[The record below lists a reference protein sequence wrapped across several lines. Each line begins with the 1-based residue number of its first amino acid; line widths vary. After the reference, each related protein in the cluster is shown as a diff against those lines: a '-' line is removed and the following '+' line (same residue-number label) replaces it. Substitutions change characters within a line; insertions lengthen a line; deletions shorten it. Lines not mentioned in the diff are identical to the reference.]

1 MQWRATHILVIFW
14 GVHSLQIGIA
24 MSRER
29 PNWPVRRLIRA
40 LEAKS
45 CESITFCLKNL
56 TLHMDSDHM
65 QFLLPRRRSLD
76 VNGIIL
82 RSIGG
87 GSTDQ
92 ITSRISMLE
101 ALEFSGI
108 RIFNR
113 AYSHRRA
120 KDKLATLVWLA
131 HHGVPIP
138 PTTVTE
144 RLAVAVAATKRY
156 QDIVSKPLRGSQGQ
170 GIFRLQDPDLAFRIF
185 KILQTSNQTMLIQ
198 KFIKTPGRDIRV
210 FVVGSRVIGA
220 MYRYAKPGEWKT
232 NISRGAKPTSCPV
245 SPELEELA
253 LKAAEALE
261 MDFTG
266 IDVLEADGQLVVS
279 EINSAPNWSG
289 LQKATGVDA
298 AEEIVTHILQKLKK

>member
-1 MQWRATHILVIFW
+1 
-14 GVHSLQIGIA
+14 

-40 LEAKS
+40 LEAKG
-45 CESITFCLKNL
+45 CERLTFCLKNL
-56 TLHMDSDHM
+56 SLHMDTEQM
-65 QFLLPRRRSLD
+65 QFLLPRRRPLD
-76 VNGIIL
+76 VDGIIL

-101 ALEFSGI
+101 ALELSGI
-108 RIFNR
+108 RVFNR

-131 HHGVPIP
+131 HRGVPIP
-138 PTTVTE
+138 STTLTE

-156 QDIVSKPLRGSQGQ
+156 HDIVSKPLRGSQGQ
-170 GIFRLQDPDLAFRIF
+170 GIFRLQDPDLAFRLF
-185 KILQTSNQTMLIQ
+185 KILQTENQTILIQ
-198 KFIKTPGRDIRV
+198 KFIETPDRDIRV
-210 FVVGSRVIGA
+210 FVVGDRVIGA

-232 NISRGAKPTSCPV
+232 NVSRGAQPKECPITA
-245 SPELEELA
+245 ELEELA
-253 LKAAEALE
+253 LKAAMALE
-261 MDFTG
+261 MDFAG
-266 IDVLEADGQLVVS
+266 VDILETKNQLVVS
-279 EINSAPNWSG
+279 EVNAAPNWSG

-298 AEEIVTHILQKLKK
+298 AEEIITYILQELKQ

>member
-1 MQWRATHILVIFW
+1 MDFRSVPNLR
-14 GVHSLQIGIA
+14 IGIA
-24 MSRER
+24 MSRDR
-29 PNWPVRRLIRA
+29 PNWPVRRLLRA
-40 LEAKS
+40 LDAHS
-45 CESITFCLKNL
+45 CESITFCLKDL
-56 TLHMDSDHM
+56 SVHMDSKEM

-92 ITSRISMLE
+92 ITSRISVLE
-101 ALEFSGI
+101 ALEFSDI
-108 RIFNR
+108 RVFNR

-131 HHGVPIP
+131 HHGIPIP
-138 PTTVTE
+138 RTTVSE

-156 QDIVSKPLRGSQGQ
+156 GDIVSKPLRGSQGQ

-185 KILQTSNQTMLIQ
+185 KILQTANQTMLIQ
-198 KFIKTPGRDIRV
+198 EFIETPGRDIRA

-232 NISRGAKPTSCPV
+232 NVSRGAKPTKCEISI
-245 SPELEELA
+245 ELEKLA
-253 LKAAEALE
+253 LNAAKALE
-261 MDFTG
+261 MDFAG
-266 IDVLEADGQLVVS
+266 IDILEVGDQMVVS
-279 EINSAPNWSG
+279 EVNSAPNWSG

-298 AEEIVTHILQKLKK
+298 AEEIVSYILQELKG

>member
-1 MQWRATHILVIFW
+1 
-14 GVHSLQIGIA
+14 
-24 MSRER
+24 MSRDR

-40 LEAKS
+40 LEDRS
-45 CESITFCLKNL
+45 SEVITFCVKNL
-56 TLHMDSDHM
+56 SVHMDSGSM

-82 RSIGG
+82 RSIAG

-92 ITSRISMLE
+92 ITSRISILE

-108 RIFNR
+108 RVFNR
-113 AYSHRRA
+113 TYSHRRA

-138 PTTVTE
+138 RTTVTE

-156 QDIVSKPLRGSQGQ
+156 GDIVSKPLRGSQGQ

-185 KILQTSNQTMLIQ
+185 KILQTANQTILIQ
-198 KFIKTPGRDIRV
+198 EFVKTPDRDIRV
-210 FVVGSRVIGA
+210 FVVGDQAIGA
-220 MYRYAKPGEWKT
+220 MYRLAKPGTWKT
-232 NISRGAKPTSCPV
+232 NVSRGGRPQECQLSQD
-245 SPELEELA
+245 LEELA
-253 LKAAEALE
+253 LKAAGALE
-261 MDFTG
+261 MDFAG
-266 IDVLEADGQLVVS
+266 IDILETDDGFAVS
-279 EINSAPNWSG
+279 EVNAAPNWSG

-298 AEEIVTHILQKLKK
+298 AAAISDYVLDQLRT

>member
-1 MQWRATHILVIFW
+1 MR
-14 GVHSLQIGIA
+14 IGIA
-24 MSRER
+24 MSRDR

-40 LEAKS
+40 LEDRS
-45 CESITFCLKNL
+45 SEVITFCVKNL
-56 TLHMDSDHM
+56 SVHMDSGSM

-82 RSIGG
+82 RSIAG

-92 ITSRISMLE
+92 ITSRISILE

-108 RIFNR
+108 RVFNR
-113 AYSHRRA
+113 TYSHRRA

-138 PTTVTE
+138 RTTVTE

-156 QDIVSKPLRGSQGQ
+156 GDIVSKPLRGSQGQ

-185 KILQTSNQTMLIQ
+185 KILQTANQTILIQ
-198 KFIKTPGRDIRV
+198 EFIKTPDRDIRV
-210 FVVGSRVIGA
+210 FVVGDQAIGA
-220 MYRYAKPGEWKT
+220 MYRLAKPGTWKT
-232 NISRGAKPTSCPV
+232 NVSRGGRPQECQLSQD
-245 SPELEELA
+245 LEELA
-253 LKAAEALE
+253 LKAAGALE
-261 MDFTG
+261 MDFAG
-266 IDVLEADGQLVVS
+266 IDILETDDGFAVS
-279 EINSAPNWSG
+279 EVNAAPNWSG

-298 AEEIVTHILQKLKK
+298 AAAISDYVLDQLRT

>member
-1 MQWRATHILVIFW
+1 
-14 GVHSLQIGIA
+14 
-24 MSRER
+24 
-29 PNWPVRRLIRA
+29 
-40 LEAKS
+40 
-45 CESITFCLKNL
+45 
-56 TLHMDSDHM
+56 MDTDQM
-65 QFLLPRRRSLD
+65 QFLLPRRRPLD
-76 VNGIIL
+76 VDAIIL

-101 ALEFSGI
+101 ALELSGI
-108 RIFNR
+108 RVFNR

-131 HHGVPIP
+131 HNGVPIP
-138 PTTVTE
+138 STTLTE

-170 GIFRLQDPDLAFRIF
+170 GIFRLQNPDLAFRIF
-185 KILQTSNQTMLIQ
+185 KILQTENQTILIQ

-210 FVVGSRVIGA
+210 FVVGDRVIGA

-232 NISRGAKPTSCPV
+232 NISRGAKPKECLITA
-245 SPELEELA
+245 ELEELA
-253 LKAAEALE
+253 LKATTALE
-261 MDFTG
+261 MDFAG
-266 IDVLEADGQLVVS
+266 VDILETDNQLVVS
-279 EINSAPNWSG
+279 EVNAAPNWSG

-298 AEEIVTHILQKLKK
+298 SEEIVSYILQELKE

>member
-1 MQWRATHILVIFW
+1 VDDWSVKDLR
-14 GVHSLQIGIA
+14 IGIA

-40 LEAKS
+40 LEAAS
-45 CESITFCLKNL
+45 CEVQTFCMKNL
-56 TLHMDSDHM
+56 SLHMDSREM
-65 QFLLPRRRSLD
+65 QFLLPRRRPLD
-76 VNGIIL
+76 VNGVII

-101 ALEFSGI
+101 ALEFSDI
-108 RIFNR
+108 RVFNR
-113 AYSHRRA
+113 TYSHRRA

-131 HHGVPIP
+131 HRGVPVP

-185 KILQTSNQTMLIQ
+185 KILQTANQTMFIQ
-198 KFIKTPGRDIRV
+198 KFIEIPGRDIRV

-220 MYRYAKPGEWKT
+220 MYRYAKRGEWKT
-232 NISRGAKPTSCPV
+232 NVSRGAKPIQCPV
-245 SPELEELA
+245 SSELETLA
-253 LKAAEALE
+253 LKAAEAME
-261 MDFTG
+261 MDFAG
-266 IDVLEADGQLVVS
+266 IDILEANDRLVVS
-279 EINSAPNWSG
+279 EVNAAPNWSG

-298 AEEIVTHILQKLKK
+298 AEEIVSYILQELKG